1 MRPPLERRVG
11 VVSPGASSQIP
22 IPAHLANRERHP
34 RRRFA
39 AAGNKDFTVKVYP
52 AVGHGFMNV
61 DYEPYDSEKAKD
73 EGFQKI
79 GVEKTFYP
87 YNATVA
93 DEAWGSL
100 FDFFGKYL

>member
-1 MRPPLERRVG
+1 MPLTTKPVLW
-11 VVSPGASSQIP
+11 SSGKLDLFSGFSDEATALQ
-22 IPAHLANRERHP
+22 LGEDL
-34 RRRFA
+34 A

-73 EGFQKI
+73 EGFEAI
-79 GVEKTFYP
+79 GIDKTFYP

-93 DEAWGSL
+93 DAAWGSL
-100 FDFFGKYL
+100 FDSFEKYL

>member
-1 MRPPLERRVG
+1 
-11 VVSPGASSQIP
+11 
-22 IPAHLANRERHP
+22 
-34 RRRFA
+34 
-39 AAGNKDFTVKVYP
+39 
-52 AVGHGFMNV
+52 MNV

>member
-1 MRPPLERRVG
+1 VLW
-11 VVSPGASSQIP
+11 SSGKLDLFSGFSDEATALQ
-22 IPAHLANRERHP
+22 LGEDL
-34 RRRFA
+34 A

-52 AVGHGFMNV
+52 GVGHGFIIFG
-61 DYEPYDSEKAKD
+61 YEPDDTEKAKD
-73 EGFQKI
+73 EGFEAI

-93 DEAWGSL
+93 DEAWDSL